1 VLARNIEGVNIM
13 QVERVHGSG
22 AWNIY
27 GIVNGY
33 LLSRTYFFTNKRE
46 AIRLW
51 KEEAGA

>member
-1 VLARNIEGVNIM
+1 M

-27 GIVNGY
+27 GVVNGY
-33 LLSRTYFFTNKRE
+33 LLSRTYFFTNKRD

-51 KEEAGA
+51 NEEAAK